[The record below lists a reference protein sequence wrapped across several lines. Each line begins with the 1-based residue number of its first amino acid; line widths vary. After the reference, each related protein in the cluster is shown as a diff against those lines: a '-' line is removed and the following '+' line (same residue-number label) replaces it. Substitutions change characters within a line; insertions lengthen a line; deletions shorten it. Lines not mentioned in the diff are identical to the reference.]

1 MQEFGV
7 CELSMVPV
15 RKQPSE
21 TSEMVNQ
28 LLFGDLIKVYDSQNN
43 WLLIHTYHD
52 DYEGWIDKN
61 MITNIIKTEFKR
73 LANGKPSF
81 VIEASAKA
89 ESETNTQLNI
99 PRGGR
104 LTDVNDGNFEISGNR
119 YSIDNN
125 LFIQAGTISLTDLA
139 MRYLGSPYM
148 WGGRSPFGIDCSG
161 LIQIIFKMIDMNLK
175 RDASQ
180 QAEQGINI
188 DFINE
193 SKEGDLAFFDNS
205 EGKIIH
211 VGIILEDNRILH
223 ASGTVRIDKL
233 DHHGIFND
241 SQNKY
246 THNLRIIKRIQS

>member
-1 MQEFGV
+1 
-7 CELSMVPV
+7 
-15 RKQPSE
+15 
-21 TSEMVNQ
+21 
-28 LLFGDLIKVYDSQNN
+28 
-43 WLLIHTYHD
+43 
-52 DYEGWIDKN
+52 
-61 MITNIIKTEFKR
+61 
-73 LANGKPSF
+73 
-81 VIEASAKA
+81 
-89 ESETNTQLNI
+89 
-99 PRGGR
+99 
-104 LTDVNDGNFEISGNR
+104 
-119 YSIDNN
+119 
-125 LFIQAGTISLTDLA
+125 
-139 MRYLGSPYM
+139 
-148 WGGRSPFGIDCSG
+148 
-161 LIQIIFKMIDMNLK
+161 MNLK